1 MKARQNIL
9 EGAEEAT
16 ECLVKEI
23 EYITEVYH

>member
-16 ECLVKEI
+16 ERLAKELV
-23 EYITEVYH
+23 YLAEVYH